1 MDKKELVE
9 GYEQDKEYETFPVR
23 ILAIF
28 FAEFHP
34 IQGPQI
40 VHQVPPNAVT
50 LEEGEANKR
59 PLFEFEPISEYII
72 PKRKLCDRVVA
83 ICTNGYRILGHPVC
97 IVDGTY
103 ERNALIFNCALVFR
117 EEDDSSCY
125 IPVVRR
131 LAKVFRSL
139 EEQGNF
145 ISKDKTKMIIYNII
159 EQIMEDLNNYC
170 ECMISIDESNTI
182 NIKLFPTF
190 SNPPKVLPHQVPIL
204 TVQLDLLMNVN
215 WDLTVRKVVPFI
227 DGINSVKR
235 ITELANVDYT
245 FICRCMEHLLYYGCL
260 IIVDIF
266 QFSNMYAPTPDIN
279 MLVEDLALR
288 EECLAY
294 ISTRHDVP
302 LSFAFI
308 FHLYCSL
315 RQRITLK
322 NWIIENRLSL
332 RGIDIRRFIS
342 FGIIKGFLYRI
353 HRYPFLTENNS
364 SDNTNESLLKYLDGT
379 HNMDEICTETKK
391 SIKEVETE
399 LKSFG
404 KIDYIHR

>member
-1 MDKKELVE
+1 MNILKVYKLKIDTTMDKKELVE

-131 LAKVFRSL
+131 LAKNVKLIR
-139 EEQGNF
+139 
-145 ISKDKTKMIIYNII
+145 NIG
-159 EQIMEDLNNYC
+159 
-170 ECMISIDESNTI
+170 T
-182 NIKLFPTF
+182 
-190 SNPPKVLPHQVPIL
+190 
-204 TVQLDLLMNVN
+204 
-215 WDLTVRKVVPFI
+215 
-227 DGINSVKR
+227 
-235 ITELANVDYT
+235 
-245 FICRCMEHLLYYGCL
+245 
-260 IIVDIF
+260 
-266 QFSNMYAPTPDIN
+266 
-279 MLVEDLALR
+279 R
-288 EECLAY
+288 EFY
-294 ISTRHDVP
+294 I
-302 LSFAFI
+302 
-308 FHLYCSL
+308 
-315 RQRITLK
+315 QR
-322 NWIIENRLSL
+322 
-332 RGIDIRRFIS
+332 
-342 FGIIKGFLYRI
+342 
-353 HRYPFLTENNS
+353 
-364 SDNTNESLLKYLDGT
+364 
-379 HNMDEICTETKK
+379 
-391 SIKEVETE
+391 
-399 LKSFG
+399 
-404 KIDYIHR
+404 